1 MGGKEEIHKRRHSQS
16 FVRAQV
22 QKHSTERNVTPT
34 VFREGYE
41 CRRHSQSFLR
51 VPPLMSPTTV
61 NCGGGGGGEMVKR
74 REKESKGGFN
84 EATSSALTARPAF
97 SSQIPV
103 LLVDGPS

>member
-1 MGGKEEIHKRRHSQS
+1 MSS
-16 FVRAQV
+16 
-22 QKHSTERNVTPT
+22 PLT
-34 VFREGYE
+34 VIPEG
-41 CRRHSQSFLR
+41 SG
-51 VPPLMSPTTV
+51 PLMSPTTV
-61 NCGGGGGGEMVKR
+61 NCGGGGEMVKR

>member
-1 MGGKEEIHKRRHSQS
+1 MSSPLTVIPEGSS
-16 FVRAQV
+16 
-22 QKHSTERNVTPT
+22 SNVPNH
-34 VFREGYE
+34 G
-41 CRRHSQSFLR
+41 QLWWWW
-51 VPPLMSPTTV
+51 
-61 NCGGGGGGEMVKR
+61 GGGEMVKR